1 MTTLMLTTD
10 ELQIPDGMDVVGVLQ
25 VLTHRGDVVVVLD
38 AGGEVSGFYEAN
50 HGEHDRLIHVPPEYR
65 WTEAAKLG
73 ENRLHNRGVSDLRDF
88 KLEDVL
94 IKPQPEVGTLS
105 SVLGRGPMDQEDDP
119 DAAE

>member
-1 MTTLMLTTD
+1 MLTTD
-10 ELQIPDGMDVVGVLQ
+10 ELQIPEGMDVVGVLQ

-50 HGEHDRLIHVPPEYR
+50 HGEHDRLTHVPPEFR

-73 ENRLHNRGVSDLRDF
+73 EARLHNRGVSDLRDF

-94 IKPQPEVGTLS
+94 IKPAVEVPPLA
-105 SVLGRGPMDQEDDP
+105 SVLGRGPMEDDP
-119 DAAE
+119 DAAD